1 MKYYIYI
8 FEIILIS
15 IIFLLIIKSNSKEYF
30 YVSVI
35 SSIPEKF
42 YKKKKLKIFMNKSI
56 EPIIKNEEIEDI
68 QELDQ
73 QLIEYRN
80 DR

>member
-42 YKKKKLKIFMNKSI
+42 HKKKKLKIFMNKSI